1 MDDSQ
6 LQATFQQEDHFMDD
20 IDWSE
25 ASHELPHPLL
35 MSCPNWI
42 RSMKSQHNATTNP
55 LNHQVPT
62 LDTNDLTEQQQIAY
76 QIVSNHYTS
85 CSEGHMPDPLLM
97 QILGTAGTGK
107 SFLIGTLINLLS
119 NHCLITTTTGMA
131 AYHIHGMTL
140 HSVLQLPVRDHNC
153 NDLQGSS
160 LASLQQ
166 RLAEIQYIIIDE
178 VSMLGQYMIAWVDRR
193 LCQATGHQD
202 KPFGGLS
209 IILVGDLGQLPPV
222 GDWPLYAPEGT
233 GTHGHTLYHL
243 FTTVVILEQVM

>member
-1 MDDSQ
+1 
-6 LQATFQQEDHFMDD
+6 
-20 IDWSE
+20 
-25 ASHELPHPLL
+25 
-35 MSCPNWI
+35 
-42 RSMKSQHNATTNP
+42 
-55 LNHQVPT
+55 
-62 LDTNDLTEQQQIAY
+62 
-76 QIVSNHYTS
+76 
-85 CSEGHMPDPLLM
+85 MPDPLLM
-97 QILGTAGTGK
+97 QILGTAGTSK

-140 HSVLQLPVRDHNC
+140 HSALQLPVRDHNC

-178 VSMLGQYMIAWVDRR
+178 VSMLGQRMIAWVDRR

-209 IILVGDLGQLPPV
+209 IILVGDLGQLPQV
-222 GDWPLYAPEGT
+222 GDRPLYAELVPMD
-233 GTHGHTLYHL
+233 THYTIYLL
-243 FTTVVILEQVM
+243 QL